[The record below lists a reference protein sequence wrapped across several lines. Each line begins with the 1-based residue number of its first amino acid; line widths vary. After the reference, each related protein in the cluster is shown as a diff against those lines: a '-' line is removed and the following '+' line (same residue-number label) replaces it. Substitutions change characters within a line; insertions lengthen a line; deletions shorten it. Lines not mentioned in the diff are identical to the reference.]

1 MARSYFLSAITK
13 DASNWVVIR
22 LLLRNCR
29 DLIGRW
35 FALSKNRKRFASHT
49 LSFPPSSSSFFPSN
63 YFFYFFI
70 FYYMIASI
78 KGLKH
83 APSNFSIEILPQ
95 YLNDTGRLVCYPGS
109 VFEGLVKL
117 TLVEPIA
124 FQRLK
129 VVFKAT
135 GTTER
140 GYPLHV
146 LTFLVRTGELW
157 CYGVGENQKWRRTTL
172 CGAHYTI
179 GASHASPS
187 QQQQ

>member
-1 MARSYFLSAITK
+1 LA
-13 DASNWVVIR
+13 DD
-22 LLLRNCR
+22 LLYQR
-29 DLIGRW
+29 IEKI
-35 FALSKNRKRFASHT
+35 SPSHT
-49 LSFPPSSSSFFPSN
+49 LLFPLLPFF
-63 YFFYFFI
+63 FFFSLPTTFI

-83 APSNFSIEILPQ
+83 APNNFSIEILPQ

-135 GTTER
+135 GI
-140 GYPLHV
+140 V
-146 LTFLVRTGELW
+146 
-157 CYGVGENQKWRRTTL
+157 KK
-172 CGAHYTI
+172 
-179 GASHASPS
+179 
-187 QQQQ
+187 